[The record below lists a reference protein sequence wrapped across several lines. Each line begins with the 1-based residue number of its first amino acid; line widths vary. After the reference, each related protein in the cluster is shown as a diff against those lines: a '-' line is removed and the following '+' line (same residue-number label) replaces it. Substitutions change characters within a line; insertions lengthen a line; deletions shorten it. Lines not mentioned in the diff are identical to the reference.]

1 MIHIKKEH
9 LDDIEAHGKEG
20 FPNEVCGIILGICG
34 PGASGTEKKEV
45 LQLRKGT
52 NLNSDRTH
60 DRYEL
65 DPKDLLQAEKDAR
78 DKGMEII
85 GFYHSHPDH
94 PDVPSEFDRER
105 AWPEYSYIISSIMGG
120 KEASTRSWLLNDESH
135 LFEEEKII
143 VSGE

>member
-1 MIHIKKEH
+1 MIQIKKEL

-20 FPNEVCGIILGICG
+20 FPNEVCGIILGVSEEG
-34 PGASGTEKKEV
+34 KKEV
-45 LQLRKGT
+45 LQVRRGT

-65 DPKDLLQAEKDAR
+65 DPKDLLRAERHAR
-78 DKGMEII
+78 ENAMEII

-94 PDVPSEFDRER
+94 PDIPSEFDRER
-105 AWPEYSYIISSIMGG
+105 AWPDYSYIISSIMGG
-120 KEASTRSWLLNDESH
+120 KEASTRSWLLNDESR
-135 LFEEEKII
+135 LFEEEKIT

>member
-1 MIHIKKEH
+1 MILIKKEH

-20 FPNEVCGIILGICG
+20 YPNEVCGIILGVCG
-34 PGASGTEKKEV
+34 LGISGSEGNEA
-45 LQLRKGT
+45 LQIKRAV
-52 NLNSDRTH
+52 NLNSDRAH

-65 DPKDLLQAEKDAR
+65 DPQDILMAEKDAR
-78 DKGMEII
+78 DKGLEII

-105 AWPEYSYIISSIMGG
+105 AWPSYSYIISSIMGG
-120 KEASTRSWLLNDESH
+120 KEASTKSWLLNDESQV
-135 LFEEEKII
+135 FEEEKII

>member
-1 MIHIKKEH
+1 MIQMKKEF

-20 FPNEVCGIILGICG
+20 FPNEVCGIILGV
-34 PGASGTEKKEV
+34 SGDEKKEV
-45 LQLRKGT
+45 LQLKRGT
-52 NLNSDRTH
+52 NLNKDRTH

-65 DPKDLLQAEKDAR
+65 DPKDLLQAERDAR
-78 DKGMEII
+78 DSDMDII

-94 PDVPSEFDRER
+94 PDIPSEFDRER
-105 AWPEYSYIISSIMGG
+105 AWPDYSYIISSIMGG

-135 LFEEEKII
+135 IFEEEKII

>member
-1 MIHIKKEH
+1 MIQMKKEF

-20 FPNEVCGIILGICG
+20 FPNEVCGIILGV
-34 PGASGTEKKEV
+34 SGDEKKEV
-45 LQLRKGT
+45 LQLKRGT
-52 NLNSDRTH
+52 NLNKDRTH

-65 DPKDLLQAEKDAR
+65 DPKDLLQAERDAR
-78 DKGMEII
+78 DSDMDII

-94 PDVPSEFDRER
+94 PDIPSEFDRER
-105 AWPEYSYIISSIMGG
+105 AWPDYSYIITSIMGG

-135 LFEEEKII
+135 IFEEEKII